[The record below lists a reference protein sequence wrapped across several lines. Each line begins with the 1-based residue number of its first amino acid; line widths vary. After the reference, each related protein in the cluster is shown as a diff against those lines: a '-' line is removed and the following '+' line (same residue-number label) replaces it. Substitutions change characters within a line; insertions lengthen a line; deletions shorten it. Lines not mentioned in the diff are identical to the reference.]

1 MESLCAFPGRNRFHQ
16 DSFERHETTTSL
28 ETPMEITPSNNPG
41 HLNQEGLDIVLLSK
55 TASRLSA
62 ATPLQDVL
70 NEVIR
75 FGTAVTQCD
84 SCLIYVLEKEE
95 LVLRAS
101 KNAHAEAVDCLKMK
115 IGQGITGWVAEHLE
129 PVAIAERAYLDNR
142 FEVFNELPEDRF
154 EAFLSVPVVSG
165 GRLVGVINIQ
175 NRTPHS
181 YSDREVR
188 LIATIGFLIGAE
200 VERARLESENSLLL
214 DRLATRTYVDRAKGI
229 LQRHLQITEGEAYR
243 MIRRQSQNRRKT
255 MKEVAETIMRGDDPM
270 RFFK

>member
-1 MESLCAFPGRNRFHQ
+1 V
-16 DSFERHETTTSL
+16 D
-28 ETPMEITPSNNPG
+28 
-41 HLNQEGLDIVLLSK
+41 
-55 TASRLSA
+55 RLK
-62 ATPLQDVL
+62 L
-70 NEVIR
+70 
-75 FGTAVTQCD
+75 
-84 SCLIYVLEKEE
+84 
-95 LVLRAS
+95 
-101 KNAHAEAVDCLKMK
+101 K

-129 PVAIAERAYLDNR
+129 PVAIAERAYSDNR

-200 VERARLESENSLLL
+200 VERARLEGENSILL
-214 DRLATRTYVDRAKGI
+214 DRLATRTLVDRAKGI
-229 LQRHLQITEGEAYR
+229 LQRNLQMSEDEAYR
-243 MIRRQSQNRRKT
+243 MIRRESQNKRKS
-255 MKEVAETIMRGDDPM
+255 MKEIAETIMLGEDPV